1 MAGRHA
7 LLIATET
14 YADPALRRLTA
25 PGGDARALA
34 AVLSDPEIAG
44 FEVTTLVDQP
54 HHVVGEAIGEFYRG
68 RRRDEL
74 TLLYF
79 TGHGVKDDDGSLY
92 LAMANTRRDSLMF
105 TALAAEQVD
114 RALAGCASRQKVL
127 VLDCCYSGAF
137 PSGRL
142 AKAGTDVHT
151 LERFQGRGRAVLT
164 ASDATQY
171 SFEGD
176 EVVGSAA
183 RSVFTRHLVAGLRD
197 GSADLDGDGDVTV
210 DELYSYVHEH
220 VVAEMPRQRPKH
232 QSDVEGRIVLAR
244 NPRWAL
250 PEYLRHGLTSPIASD
265 RLTALEGLV
274 RLNRVGN
281 EVVQARTEA
290 EIRRLVDDDS
300 RTVSAAAL
308 AWVTAAAVAP
318 AAEMSTGDVA
328 VTETSP
334 AEVPE
339 VPAVEAVEAGEGR
352 PVVGAAPPGEEVPLM
367 EKVPLVEAAPPR
379 EEVPLMEKVP
389 LVEAAPPREE
399 PPLVEKVPVVE
410 LVPVEPVV
418 EEVPA
423 APLPNAPVAEPPP
436 PQPSAAPTAV
446 AQPGSPIPPVRR
458 VGPAAKVAPAQP
470 RQPRPAGP
478 SVKRTAPLV
487 PEVPDPR
494 GEARD
499 ARFYLGTAGLMVALA
514 IGILLAVGLGS
525 WVVLLFLIFLVFLG
539 LGVAA
544 FRRQSK

>member
-1 MAGRHA
+1 MANRHA

-34 AVLSDPEIAG
+34 AVLSDPSVAG
-44 FEVTTLVDQP
+44 FEVTTLVDEP

-105 TALAAEQVD
+105 TALAAELVD
-114 RALAGCASRQKVL
+114 RAMAGCPSRQKVL

-137 PSGRL
+137 PAGKL

-176 EVVGSAA
+176 AVVGSAA

-210 DELYSYVHEH
+210 DELYSYVHER

-244 NPRWAL
+244 NPQWTL
-250 PEYLRHGLTSPIASD
+250 PEYLRHGLASPIAAD
-265 RLTALEGLV
+265 RLTALEGLK

-281 EVVQARTEA
+281 DLVRERTAA
-290 EIRRLVDDDS
+290 EIRRLTEDDS
-300 RTVSAAAL
+300 RAVSG
-308 AWVTAAAVAP
+308 AAV
-318 AAEMSTGDVA
+318 TWVA
-328 VTETSP
+328 GQV
-334 AEVPE
+334 A
-339 VPAVEAVEAGEGR
+339 PAVEADSPAKE
-352 PVVGAAPPGEEVPLM
+352 APPGERPLTEEPPAVSEPTAVPGQAPGLPVGERPAASEPAAAMEQAPRPSVAEVPYPAPAQAA
-367 EKVPLVEAAPPR
+367 ETGAASSTAAPP
-379 EEVPLMEKVP
+379 
-389 LVEAAPPREE
+389 VEPKPGAKAGG
-399 PPLVEKVPVVE
+399 PPLNR
-410 LVPVEPVV
+410 
-418 EEVPA
+418 PA
-423 APLPNAPVAEPPP
+423 APKPQAVRAEWPRAQPSSMPKQSFLPPP
-436 PQPSAAPTAV
+436 PKRAASQPQPFVQTAKFDFLV
-446 AQPGSPIPPVRR
+446 AGVLF
-458 VGPAAKVAPAQP
+458 V
-470 RQPRPAGP
+470 
-478 SVKRTAPLV
+478 L
-487 PEVPDPR
+487 
-494 GEARD
+494 
-499 ARFYLGTAGLMVALA
+499 FYVLIA
-514 IGILLAVGLGS
+514 IGATPAVLSVASLPVWFFVCRGVFRLG
-525 WVVLLFLIFLVFLG
+525 
-539 LGVAA
+539 
-544 FRRQSK
+544 RRSK

>member
-1 MAGRHA
+1 VAGRHA

-14 YADPALRRLTA
+14 YTDPALRRLTA

-34 AVLSDPEIAG
+34 EVLSDPEIAG

-114 RALAGCASRQKVL
+114 RAMAGCASRQKVL

-137 PSGRL
+137 PSGKL

-244 NPRWAL
+244 NPHWTL
-250 PEYLRHGLTSPIASD
+250 PEYLRNGLASPIASD
-265 RLTALEGLV
+265 RLTALEGLT

-281 EVVQARTEA
+281 EVVRERTES

-300 RTVSAAAL
+300 RMVSAAARSWTR
-308 AWVTAAAVAP
+308 APVAAAAETP
-318 AAEMSTGDVA
+318 AAELSASDVP
-328 VTETSP
+328 VTEISVAEVSAVEGTEVAAEPPPAAPTAAGSPTAKPELSP
-334 AEVPE
+334 ALEAAPSAAKPD
-339 VPAVEAVEAGEGR
+339 PAVPTARRANSVPP
-352 PVVGAAPPGEEVPLM
+352 PVA
-367 EKVPLVEAAPPR
+367 KAAPPR
-379 EEVPLMEKVP
+379 S
-389 LVEAAPPREE
+389 R
-399 PPLVEKVPVVE
+399 
-410 LVPVEPVV
+410 
-418 EEVPA
+418 
-423 APLPNAPVAEPPP
+423 
-436 PQPSAAPTAV
+436 
-446 AQPGSPIPPVRR
+446 PG
-458 VGPAAKVAPAQP
+458 
-470 RQPRPAGP
+470 PAGP
-478 SVKRTAPLV
+478 SAKRTAPPAPENPAV
-487 PEVPDPR
+487 PGR
-494 GEARD
+494 LGSARD
-499 ARFYLGTAGLMVALA
+499 ARFYLGTAGLIVALA
-514 IGILLAVGLGS
+514 IGILLAVGVVN
-525 WVVLLFLIFLVFLG
+525 WIVLLLLLLFAVFLG
-539 LGVAA
+539 LGVANL
-544 FRRQSK
+544 RRQSK

>member
-1 MAGRHA
+1 MAARHA

-14 YADPALRRLTA
+14 YTDPALRRLTA

-34 AVLSDPEIAG
+34 EVLSDPEIAG

-114 RALAGCASRQKVL
+114 RAMAGCASRQKVL

-137 PSGRL
+137 PSGKL

-176 EVVGSAA
+176 SVVGSAA

-244 NPRWAL
+244 NPHWAL
-250 PEYLRHGLTSPIASD
+250 PEYLRHGLASPIAAD

-281 EVVQARTEA
+281 SVVKARTEK

-300 RTVSAAAL
+300 RMVSATARTWARAAEE
-308 AWVTAAAVAP
+308 ATRVTAGTPPPPVEAAVSPGVPVGSADEVAQV
-318 AAEMSTGDVA
+318 AA
-328 VTETSP
+328 TSALQQP
-334 AEVPE
+334 SVAEVPE
-339 VPAVEAVEAGEGR
+339 AEPEA
-352 PVVGAAPPGEEVPLM
+352 GAAPGI
-367 EKVPLVEAAPPR
+367 APP
-379 EEVPLMEKVP
+379 
-389 LVEAAPPREE
+389 APKPA
-399 PPLVEKVPVVE
+399 PVVPQTTPSAPKPKTPVRTTPARTTP
-410 LVPVEPVV
+410 VPK
-418 EEVPA
+418 
-423 APLPNAPVAEPPP
+423 PPP
-436 PQPSAAPTAV
+436 TTTPARATPARTTPASKPPATTPVPRAAR
-446 AQPGSPIPPVRR
+446 S
-458 VGPAAKVAPAQP
+458 K
-470 RQPRPAGP
+470 PAGP
-478 SVKRTAPLV
+478 SAGGTIP
-487 PEVPDPR
+487 PDPAIPGRR
-494 GEARD
+494 GPARD
-499 ARFYLGTAGLMVALA
+499 ARFYLGTACLVLVLITALGFGGVGGA
-514 IGILLAVGLGS
+514 LILLLAMIF
-525 WVVLLFLIFLVFLG
+525 VVFLVI
-539 LGVAA
+539 GVANLL
-544 FRRQSK
+544 RRQSK

>member
-1 MAGRHA
+1 MASRHA

-25 PGGDARALA
+25 PGGDARELA
-34 AVLSDPEIAG
+34 AVLSDPAIAG

-105 TALAAEQVD
+105 TALAAELVD
-114 RALAGCASRQKVL
+114 RAMAGCPSRQKVL

-137 PSGRL
+137 PAGKL
-142 AKAGTDVHT
+142 AKASTDVHT

-176 EVVGSAA
+176 AVVGSAA

-210 DELYSYVHEH
+210 DELYSYVHER

-250 PEYLRHGLTSPIASD
+250 PEYVKHGLASPIASD
-265 RLTALEGLV
+265 RMNALEGLK

-281 EVVQARTEA
+281 DVVRARTTD
-290 EIRRLVDDDS
+290 EIRRLVEDDS
-300 RTVSAAAL
+300 RTVSAAARE
-308 AWVTAAAVAP
+308 WV
-318 AAEMSTGDVA
+318 AE
-328 VTETSP
+328 
-334 AEVPE
+334 
-339 VPAVEAVEAGEGR
+339 GEG
-352 PVVGAAPPGEEVPLM
+352 
-367 EKVPLVEAAPPR
+367 
-379 EEVPLMEKVP
+379 
-389 LVEAAPPREE
+389 
-399 PPLVEKVPVVE
+399 
-410 LVPVEPVV
+410 PVEPVAAEPAT
-418 EEVPA
+418 EEVAPPKPA
-423 APLPNAPVAEPPP
+423 APAGSGTAGL
-436 PQPSAAPTAV
+436 AAPAGAGTAGL
-446 AQPGSPIPPVRR
+446 AAPAGAGTA
-458 VGPAAKVAPAQP
+458 GPAAPARPGTGRSPSAIPAGQRPAQP
-470 RQPRPAGP
+470 KSARPAGP
-478 SVKRTAPLV
+478 LPATPLNESERALRRRNAAFYFGSAALTLALVAGVVAAGV
-487 PEVPDPR
+487 PAWLATMLVVVFAVFV
-494 GEARD
+494 GMG
-499 ARFYLGTAGLMVALA
+499 LAGLR
-514 IGILLAVGLGS
+514 G
-525 WVVLLFLIFLVFLG
+525 
-539 LGVAA
+539 
-544 FRRQSK
+544 QSK